1 MRCAVAALLLVAT
14 PVVATPAFADPTIA
28 VETAIGTGAAP
39 QLTADFKACTG
50 EAAGAPLF
58 MADISKAGRVTAVK
72 VHGAG
77 KLDAC
82 FEKAL
87 AKAKIAGKLAAA
99 TTVAGHLALD
109 GVTAPRVSQTPII
122 MDAHHAKW
130 EITAT
135 QIHYTAN
142 RMMDIAASLDST
154 SEAIS
159 DCAGKRTTAGK
170 ALIWY
175 DGKAQ
180 VRSGAKAYDSCV
192 AKALSTIKLPA
203 PESAFWLAADVAPP
217 GEQLAPLSA
226 DPHLSHE
233 QALRDAINTAVRS
246 RKLDFV
252 DCDNAHPKAG
262 LTAVTVRLAVAK
274 LETVKVTAT
283 DAAITAC
290 VKSKLDGVAIPNA
303 SPSDKLELEVDL
315 SAL

>member
-1 MRCAVAALLLVAT
+1 MRSVVAAVVL
-14 PVVATPAFADPTIA
+14 VATPAFADPAIA
-28 VETAIGTGAAP
+28 VEQALGSDPAP

-50 EAAGAPLF
+50 EASGAPLF
-58 MADISKAGRVTAVK
+58 WAEISKAGKVTAAK

-77 KLDAC
+77 KIDAC

-87 AKAKIAGKLAAA
+87 AKAKVAGKPTAA
-99 TTVAGHLALD
+99 TTVAGHIDLD
-109 GVTAPRVSQTPII
+109 GATVPRVSEAAVII
-122 MDAHHAKW
+122 DAHHAKW
-130 EITAT
+130 QLTAT

-142 RMMDIAASLDST
+142 RMMDIAAGLDGASN
-154 SEAIS
+154 AVS
-159 DCAGKRTTAGK
+159 DCAGKRTSPGK

-180 VRSGAKAYDSCV
+180 VRSGVKAYDDCV
-192 AKALSTIKLPA
+192 AKALASIKLPA
-203 PESAFWLAADVAPP
+203 PESAFWIAVDITAP
-217 GEQLAPLSA
+217 GEQLAPRSA

-252 DCDNAHPKAG
+252 DCENAHPKAS
-262 LTAVTVRLAVAK
+262 LTAVTVQLAVEK
-274 LETVKVTAT
+274 LKTLKVTG
-283 DAAITAC
+283 DAAIEAC
-290 VKSKLDGVAIPNA
+290 VRSKLDGVKIPNA